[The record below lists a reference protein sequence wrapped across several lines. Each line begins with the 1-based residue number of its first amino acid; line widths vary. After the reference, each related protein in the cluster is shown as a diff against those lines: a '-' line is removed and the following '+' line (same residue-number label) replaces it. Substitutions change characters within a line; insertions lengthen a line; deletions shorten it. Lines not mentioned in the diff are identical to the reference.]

1 MQLVRSSDEKL
12 RHCTALEFDAE
23 TAKRREVLGGEPG
36 RVGPRD
42 ELLEVSACVR
52 AEVVG
57 VVLDNLI
64 GASLVEQVLRRS
76 FERAGHGRGSHPS
89 DGGLCLS
96 DRYWHR
102 SDERRVGK
110 ECVSTCRSRW
120 SRYH

>member
-76 FERAGHGRGSHPS
+76 FERSGHGRGSHPS
-89 DGGLCLS
+89 D
-96 DRYWHR
+96 R
-102 SDERRVGK
+102 SAESCVG
-110 ECVSTCRSRW
+110 
-120 SRYH
+120 